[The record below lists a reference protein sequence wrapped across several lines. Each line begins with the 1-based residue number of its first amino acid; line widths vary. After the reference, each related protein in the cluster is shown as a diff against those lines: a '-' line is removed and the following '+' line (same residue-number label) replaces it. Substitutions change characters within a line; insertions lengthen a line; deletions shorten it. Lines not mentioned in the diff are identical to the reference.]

1 MIISPIIPIWLMGII
16 CVILLAV
23 FKSKDKYT
31 FIRQIIIIS
40 LLFIINLRVMY
51 MSKKSKVQKLD
62 LDTDIILVID
72 KTVSM
77 IAEDYNGN
85 DTRLEGVKE
94 VCNYITEELDG
105 AKISIITFG
114 NYAQKE
120 VPMTN
125 DTNIINDTIDE
136 MYVVDANYA
145 NGSILDLPKE
155 LLEETLEKNYNKD
168 KSRKRIVFY
177 ISDGEITG
185 ENKKMESFKDCS
197 KYIDNGA
204 VLGFGTS
211 KGGKMQITDWDG
223 SKEYKTYFDEETF
236 EEKTGISK
244 IDEENLKQ
252 IANDMKIDYIH
263 VEKEKDI
270 NKKVK
275 EILKDANTELN
286 DDKKSLYTDIYY
298 IFVIPLLGMLVYEYI
313 NYRRKL

>member
-16 CVILLAV
+16 CIILLV
-23 FKSKDKYT
+23 IFRSKDKYT

-40 LLFIINLRVMY
+40 LLFIINLRFMY
-51 MSKKSKVQKLD
+51 MSKKTKVQNLALD
-62 LDTDIILVID
+62 IDIILVID
-72 KTVSM
+72 TTVSM
-77 IAEDYNGN
+77 IAEDYNGK
-85 DTRLEGVKE
+85 DTRLEGLQE
-94 VCNYITEELDG
+94 TCNYIAEELQG
-105 AKISIITFG
+105 AKFSIITFG
-114 NYAQKE
+114 NQAKKT

-125 DTNIINDTIDE
+125 DINIIKDTIDTISVE
-136 MYVVDANYA
+136 DANYA
-145 NGSILDLPKE
+145 TGSTLDLPKE
-155 LLEETLEKNYNKD
+155 ILEETLETNYNKD

-177 ISDGEITG
+177 ISDGEITD
-185 ENKKMESFKDCS
+185 ENKEIGSFKECRE
-197 KYIDNGA
+197 YIDNGA

-211 KGGKMQITDWDG
+211 EGGKMQITDWDG

>member
-1 MIISPIIPIWLMGII
+1 MIISPIIPIWLMGIL
-16 CVILLAV
+16 CVILLV
-23 FKSKDKYT
+23 ILKSKDKYT

-51 MSKKSKVQKLD
+51 LSKKSKVQNLA

-72 KTVSM
+72 TTVSM
-77 IAEDYNGN
+77 LAEDYNGK
-85 DTRLEGVKE
+85 DTRLEGVQE
-94 VCNYITEELDG
+94 ICDYITDELQG
-105 AKISIITFG
+105 AKFSIITFG
-114 NYAQKE
+114 NYAQKA

-125 DTNIINDTIDE
+125 DISIIKDTVDT
-136 MYVVDANYA
+136 MNVVDANYA
-145 NGSILDLPKE
+145 KGSILDLPKE
-155 LLEETLEKNYNKD
+155 LLEETLETNYNKD

-185 ENKKMESFKDCS
+185 ENKKIESFKDCS

-211 KGGKMQITDWDG
+211 EGGKMQITNWDG
-223 SKEYKTYFDEETF
+223 SKEYKTYFDENTY

-244 IDEENLKQ
+244 IDEDNLKQ
-252 IANDMKIDYIH
+252 IADDMKIDYIH
-263 VEKEKDI
+263 IDREKDI

-275 EILKDANTELN
+275 EILKEANTELS

-298 IFVIPLLGMLVYEYI
+298 IFVIPLLAMLVYEYI